1 MHNIEPQNQ
10 IPIIDDVYIA
20 KIEAE
25 NAKRLQDARDLQEE
39 QKIRN
44 QTKRVIKSPHGMIDF
59 VRNSLQFAN
68 DFTIKDICEACN
80 IPYENRSEVNK
91 VYSTMLAWRNTSKD
105 IFEDPKTTEMLGEY
119 KTDEA
124 KWNAFIKLLNA
135 DDIFLLYRDREK
147 GGFVYFQPSWEEK
160 EILDYFRMDKHYR
173 GQITVLAE
181 MTLYGED
188 FSVGSELLV
197 SPEDLKL
204 EMEGV
209 RTRAKLKVDTLVGNK
224 IKELESAEELQLSE

>member
-1 MHNIEPQNQ
+1 MHNTEPQNQ
-10 IPIIDDVYIA
+10 ISIIDDAYIA

-39 QKIRN
+39 QKIRD

-80 IPYENRSEVNK
+80 IPYENRTEVNK

-105 IFEDPKTTEMLGEY
+105 IFEDPKTTEMLDEY

-147 GGFVYFQPSWEEK
+147 RGFVYFQPNWTEK
-160 EILDYFRMDKHYR
+160 EILDYLRMDKHYS
-173 GQITVLAE
+173 GQITVLEE
-181 MTLYGED
+181 MTIYGED
-188 FSVGSELLV
+188 FSVSSGLLV

-209 RTRAKLKVDTLVGNK
+209 RTRAKLKVGTLVDNK